1 MTLSTVYFRNLLSRA
16 KEGKASMAELL
27 NAKKM
32 MAENYGDC
40 DGDLELKDIVDA
52 LGGFWEKAY
61 DAGENLVGN
70 VVETTGGFFEN
81 IGDSIGDIFDSL
93 F

>member
-1 MTLSTVYFRNLLSRA
+1 MTLSTIYLRNLLSRA
-16 KEGKASMAELL
+16 QEGKASMAELL
-27 NAKKM
+27 NAKRM
-32 MAENYGDC
+32 IAENYGDC

-61 DAGENLVGN
+61 NVGENVAGN
-70 VVETTGGFFEN
+70 VADVAGGFFEKL
-81 IGDSIGDIFDSL
+81 GDSIGDIIDF